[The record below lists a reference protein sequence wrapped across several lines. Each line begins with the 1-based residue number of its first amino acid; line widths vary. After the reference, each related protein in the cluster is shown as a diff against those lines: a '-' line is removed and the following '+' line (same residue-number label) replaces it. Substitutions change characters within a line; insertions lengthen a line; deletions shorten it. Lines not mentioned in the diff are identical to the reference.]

1 MTQNSPCNCVR
12 FFVGEEKMLEL
23 GQIFLRRWKLFYEVQ
38 YPQLELGQKL
48 VKALVIL
55 NPAESRRLL
64 AKATVALPEV
74 QNAYKDG
81 MIIIGRGI
89 TNAFVSEEL
98 FGIKIESKANQTAGI
113 VCNGMTNSTVDAPPC
128 TWHVVRKGKVVEG
141 ADSNV
146 EILDFGPDDVFIKG
160 GNAIDM
166 EGNAGVCASSVKG
179 GTIGMCWPIVTPR
192 GSHLIMPIGLEKLV
206 PSVIEASRHTGQY
219 YYRYSMG
226 LPFKLM
232 PVVVG
237 KVLTEIQA
245 IGVMTGARAYHI
257 ASGGV
262 GGSEGAVVLAL
273 EGDEKRVEKAFEFV
287 KSVKGEPPVN
297 RPDSSR
303 LSSAKDYNYD
313 PQAQFATLG
322 GV

>member
-1 MTQNSPCNCVR
+1 
-12 FFVGEEKMLEL
+12 
-23 GQIFLRRWKLFYEVQ
+23 LFYEVE
-38 YPQLELGQKL
+38 YPQPEPGQK
-48 VKALVIL
+48 KISALVVL

-74 QNAYKDG
+74 QNAYKNG
-81 MIIIGRGI
+81 MIIIARGI
-89 TNAFVSEEL
+89 TTAFISEEL
-98 FGIKIESKANQTAGI
+98 FGIKVDVKANQTAGI
-113 VCNGMTNSTVDAPPC
+113 VCGGMTNATAGSPPC
-128 TWHVVRKGKVVEG
+128 TWHVVRKGKVVEN

-206 PSVIEASRHTGQY
+206 PSVIEASKHTGLY
-219 YYRYSMG
+219 YFKYSLG
-226 LPFKLM
+226 LPIRLM
-232 PVVVG
+232 PVVMG

-273 EGDEKRVEKAFEFV
+273 EGDEQRVEKAFELV
-287 KSVKGEPPVN
+287 KSIKGEPPVGQA
-297 RPDSSR
+297 DEYKV
-303 LSSAKDYNYD
+303 SSAKDYNYD
-313 PQAQFATLG
+313 AIAQLATLK